1 MPNPLMD
8 QPDSTSTEPQLPRQP
23 IPAVVD
29 SFARKAAERARRFQR
44 RFTRQNV
51 VSFLKTLA
59 WVVPLTLLI
68 WIYAEQE
75 QLVTATNVPAT
86 IDVQS
91 TDPGRTVT
99 LLSPREKMIL
109 CDLRGPNSILDRI
122 RESLTPTSPLVL
134 DIDDSTPLGEHEIQT
149 LPKIESNSRFK
160 SAGLTVE
167 KASPESLRIL
177 VDRLQERDVSVEAP
191 PGLLSL
197 QSASFTPSTV
207 KIKGPQHVLDKLAEA
222 NNGHLAVIA
231 DLANLPIL
239 NSPGQHPPVAV
250 SLLPVDAADDVTC
263 SPSTV
268 AATLTVKE
276 SDVAGTATNL
286 PIYLLASGSL
296 LDKYKITY
304 EPLFY
309 PSVKVIGPPDK
320 IDQINSHQ
328 ARPIAVLELEDED
341 AKNPRP
347 KSLRILDLPPGVHL
361 AKGEDP
367 KASFTVIER

>member
-8 QPDSTSTEPQLPRQP
+8 QPASTSTPPQPPWQKRP
-23 IPAVVD
+23 TVVD
-29 SFARKAAERARRFQR
+29 YYARKAVERARRLHR
-44 RFTRQNV
+44 GFTRQNIV
-51 VSFLKTLA
+51 AFLKTLV
-59 WVVPLTLLI
+59 WVVPLTLLV

-75 QLVTATNVPAT
+75 QLVTATNVQAT
-86 IDVQS
+86 IEVRS
-91 TDPGRTVT
+91 TDPNRTVT
-99 LLSPREKMIL
+99 LLSPQEKMIL
-109 CDLRGPNSILDRI
+109 CDLRGPNSNLEQVRA
-122 RESLTPTSPLVL
+122 SLTPTSPLL
-134 DIDDSTPLGEHEIQT
+134 IDIDDSTHLGEHEIQT
-149 LPKIESNSRFK
+149 LPKIENNSRFK

-167 KASPESLRIL
+167 KASPESLRIF
-177 VDRLQERDVSVEAP
+177 VDRLEERDVPVEAP

-197 QSASFTPSTV
+197 QSASFTPATV
-207 KIKGPQHVLDKLAEA
+207 KIKGPHHVLDMLAQA
-222 NNGHLAVIA
+222 SNGHLAVTA

-239 NSPGQHPPVAV
+239 NSPGQHAPVAV
-250 SLLPVDAADDVTC
+250 SLMPMAGGDVTC
-263 SPSTV
+263 SLSTV
-268 AATLTVKE
+268 QATLVVKE
-276 SDVAGTATNL
+276 ADVLGTATNL

-320 IDQINSHQ
+320 IDQINTRQ
-328 ARPIAVLELEDED
+328 ARPIAVLEIEDED
-341 AKNPRP
+341 AKSPRP